1 MNNLPNR
8 RLTFSTLILALL
20 CCCAAMMF
28 SSCSKKAS
36 NLIVGKWQ
44 VQSDNKG
51 GTSIVEFKSDGT
63 MINSE
68 GGGTQNGK
76 YTFSDDT
83 HMKMEMTLPKGD
95 DPAGATATA
104 PASITVD
111 CVVKINGDDLDM
123 EMAAI
128 MPGDPQA
135 QSHKQTVHMKRIK

>member
-1 MNNLPNR
+1 MNNSPNR

-44 VQSDNKG
+44 VQDQKA
-51 GTSIVEFKSDGT
+51 TVEFKSDGT

-83 HMKMEMTLPKGD
+83 HMKIEMAMQKALTR
-95 DPAGATATA
+95 GANV

-123 EMAAI
+123 EVTPNMS
-128 MPGDPQA
+128 GQPQA
-135 QSHKQTVHMKRIK
+135 QSRKETVHMKRIK

>member
-1 MNNLPNR
+1 MNNSPNR

-36 NLIVGKWQ
+36 NSIVGKWQ

-63 MINSE
+63 MITSE

-83 HMKMEMTLPKGD
+83 HMKIEMAMQKALTR
-95 DPAGATATA
+95 GANVPT
-104 PASITVD
+104 SITVD

-123 EMAAI
+123 DVTMNI
-128 MPGDPQA
+128 PGET
-135 QSHKQTVHMKRIK
+135 HNKETTHMKRIK

>member
-1 MNNLPNR
+1 MNNSPNR

-44 VQSDNKG
+44 VQGEKA
-51 GTSIVEFKSDGT
+51 IVEFKSDGT
-63 MINSE
+63 VINNE
-68 GGGTQNGK
+68 GGNTATGK

-83 HMKMEMTLPKGD
+83 HMKMEMTMPKEAI
-95 DPAGATATA
+95 PPGATM

-123 EMAAI
+123 DVTMN
-128 MPGDPQA
+128 MPGETQA